1 LACRG
6 VGFDGGCDLGDDS
19 IDGLTGEGSAIA
31 EGLGVLVEELV
42 NSVDVPEGLG
52 ELAFQFEAW
61 ERKSYIELLVGVVLF
76 NSLGVERWASV
87 ASDQVA
93 GKASEALQIMKLAMV
108 SSEPSVVTYV
118 ELQVALSKS
127 ELFTVGLGAILSDPV
142 GDVLVHIHYLMSVK
156 TLCFPS
162 SQLTSLPALGLQSSG
177 GVGSAVDVGSR
188 SRLRCRIGSAAIV
201 LAFN

>member
-1 LACRG
+1 M
-6 VGFDGGCDLGDDS
+6 
-19 IDGLTGEGSAIA
+19 
-31 EGLGVLVEELV
+31 VEELV
-42 NSVDVPEGLG
+42 NSVDVPECLG
-52 ELAFQFEAW
+52 ELAFQFEGW
-61 ERKSYIELLVGVVLF
+61 DRKSYVELLVGVVLF
-76 NSLGVERWASV
+76 NSFGVERWASV

-93 GKASEALQIMKLAMV
+93 GKASEALQILKLEMV

-142 GDVLVHIHYLMSVK
+142 GDVLVHIHYLLSVK
-156 TLCFPS
+156 TSHFPS
-162 SQLTSLPALGLQSSG
+162 SPLTSLPALGLQSSG

-188 SRLRCRIGSAAIV
+188 SWLGCRIGSAAIV